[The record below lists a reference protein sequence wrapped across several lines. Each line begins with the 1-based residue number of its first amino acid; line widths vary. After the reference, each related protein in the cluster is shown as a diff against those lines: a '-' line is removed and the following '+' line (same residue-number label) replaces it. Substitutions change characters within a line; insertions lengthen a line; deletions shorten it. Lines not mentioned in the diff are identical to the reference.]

1 MPWEES
7 MSEHLRSD
15 ALAIITTE
23 VPAEEHQELSDEAIE
38 TLQRIAREQ
47 SCSLER
53 AALILLNAE

>member
-1 MPWEES
+1 